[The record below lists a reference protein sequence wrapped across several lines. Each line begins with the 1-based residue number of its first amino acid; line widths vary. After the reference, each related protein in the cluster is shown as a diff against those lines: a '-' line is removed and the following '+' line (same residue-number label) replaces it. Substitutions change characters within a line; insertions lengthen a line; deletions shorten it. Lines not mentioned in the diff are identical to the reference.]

1 MNIITAQEMYDAVLT
16 GINKE
21 MTATLFPEEFNDLIN
36 KSQYEVIRTR
46 YENVEQTQK
55 RIDDLRSL
63 IVLDERILN
72 TGLPVAGGEIFLLPY
87 DPNNFVIT
95 PKNPS
100 GQNHGYMFMLRCSF
114 KLNYVN
120 NKCYTGISTE
130 FLKSRIMNSDKLDE
144 IKRDPFNKP
153 KDDRLYY
160 QITGDQFL
168 IYTGTQS
175 FGVEASIDYIR
186 YPRAIDIISAPN
198 VDCELPL
205 HIRQEICEVAV
216 RKYLENIESQR
227 FQTNSIE
234 QNKSVV

>member
-1 MNIITAQEMYDAVLT
+1 MIITAQQMYDAVLI

-63 IVLDERILN
+63 IVLDETILN
-72 TGLPVAGGEIFLLPY
+72 TGLPVAGQEIFQLPY
-87 DPNNFVIT
+87 SDTGFVVT

-100 GQNHGYMFMLRCSF
+100 GQNNGYMFMLRCSF
-114 KLNYVN
+114 KLQYVN
-120 NKCYTGISTE
+120 NKCFTGISQD
-130 FLKSRIMNSDKLDE
+130 FIKSKIMNSDKKDE
-144 IKRDPFNKP
+144 IVRDPFNKP

-160 QITGDQFL
+160 QITGNNFV

-175 FGVEASIDYIR
+175 FGVSSSIDYIR
-186 YPRAIDIISAPN
+186 YPRPIDIISIVN
-198 VDCELPL
+198 VDCELPI

-227 FQTNSIE
+227 FQSNTIE